1 MTNEKRIERH
11 RKEIAAKVEA
21 AKKEI
26 KRLYELAKKDKSIVE
41 YSQLLSKSDMP
52 RQVFIAHLKDT
63 PEIGETW
70 DKLSDLFQGRLVGEG
85 MKRTPNSDSFVKFV
99 LSSKHGWQD
108 STKVKLDADLNVG
121 LSFRDAIM
129 GMEEGGIDE
138 DSLNGLSQ

>member
-1 MTNEKRIERH
+1 MTNEKRAERH
-11 RKEIAAKVEA
+11 RKEAAERVEA

-26 KRLYELAKKDKSIVE
+26 KRLYELALKDKTIVE
-41 YSQLLSKSDMP
+41 YSQLLSKSKMS
-52 RQVFIAHLKDT
+52 RQIFIAHLKDT

-85 MKRTPNSDSFVKFV
+85 MKRTPNSDSFVKFI

-108 STKVKLDADLNVG
+108 STKVKLDADVNVG

-129 GMEEGGIDE
+129 GMDEEG
-138 DSLNGLSQ
+138 LSEEALDDFPQ